1 MRAKEKVFSTIY
13 RLRLKKMSDAY
24 GCDDVQEKNY
34 LALSRPVSVV
44 KGIGDNFQ
52 RRLFSMGIETLED
65 IIYHFPRR
73 YLDRSNIIPISQV
86 RIGDEVTIV
95 GKVRK
100 VLEKRTSK
108 NQHILQVTLFDGTG
122 YLYGIWFNQP
132 FHADRL
138 KVGAE
143 VAFSGKAQY
152 RYNQL
157 QIVNPAY
164 DIITDPEEVGTQTLH
179 TGRII
184 PLHPA
189 SQKVSAAMM
198 RRIVSSA
205 LAEYGDL
212 PDPIPPQLVRRY
224 RLPTHAEALRE
235 IHFPTGLS
243 SLKRAR
249 KRMIYEE
256 LLILQ
261 AGLALRKR
269 RIRQETT
276 GKPHQPPDG
285 KVESFIASLP
295 FRLTRAQERALR
307 EIVDDMTRPYPMNR
321 LLQGEVGSGKTLVA
335 LLALLLTVENG
346 FQGAFMAPTEVL
358 AEQHYRNISSMQPD
372 GRFAEIALLTS
383 ATGEA
388 QRRKILEG
396 VRKGEIDILVGTH
409 ALIQK
414 EVKFRD
420 LGLVV
425 IDEQHRFGVR
435 QRVSLKEKGIH
446 PHYLIMT
453 ATPIPRTLSLTLYG
467 DLEVSILDELPAGR
481 AITTTMICDSQH
493 RESAYELVRREVGK
507 GRQVFVVCPLVEDSA
522 KLEAKA
528 AETELESLRKIFPG
542 MRIGLL
548 HGQMKK
554 AERDQVME
562 AFRNRDMDI
571 LVSTTVVEVGI
582 DIPNATVMI
591 VENADRFGLSQ
602 LHQLRGRVG
611 RGTERSYCLLFT
623 DSETEESRKRME
635 AMEKIKD
642 GFKLAEVDLEIRGEG
657 SLFSERQS
665 GMPDLRISKLKRDY
679 PLLIRAREDAF
690 RIIEEDPHLE
700 KEEHEPLLREIRRR
714 FKGNLDWL
722 FHT

>member
-1 MRAKEKVFSTIY
+1 MGGANSYSE
-13 RLRLKKMSDAY
+13 L
-24 GCDDVQEKNY
+24 QEKNY

-44 KGIGDNFQ
+44 KGIGGNFQ
-52 RRLFSMGIETLED
+52 RRLISMGIETLED

-86 RIGDEVTIV
+86 RIGEEVTVV
-95 GKVRK
+95 GSVRK
-100 VLEKRTSK
+100 VFEKRTSR
-108 NQHILQVTLFDGTG
+108 NQHMLQVTLFDGTG
-122 YLYGIWFNQP
+122 YLYGVWFNQP

-138 KVGAE
+138 KIGSE

-164 DIITDPEEVGTQTLH
+164 DIISDPEEVGTQTIH

-198 RRIVSSA
+198 RRLISSA
-205 LAEYGDL
+205 LEDYGDL
-212 PDPIPPQLVRRY
+212 PDPLPPQLVRRY

-243 SLKRAR
+243 SLKKAR

-256 LLILQ
+256 LFILQ
-261 AGLALRKR
+261 AGLALRKK
-269 RIRQETT
+269 RIRQETA
-276 GKPHQPPDG
+276 GKPHKPPGG
-285 KVESFIASLP
+285 KVKDFVACLP
-295 FRLTRAQERALR
+295 FRLTQAQEKALK
-307 EIVDDMTRPYPMNR
+307 EIVEDMARPYPMNR

-335 LLALLLTVENG
+335 LIALLLTVENG
-346 FQGAFMAPTEVL
+346 YQGAFMAPTEVL
-358 AEQHYRNISSMQPD
+358 AEQHYRNISSMQRES
-372 GRFAEIALLTS
+372 RFARIALLTS
-383 ATGEA
+383 ATSEA
-388 QRRKILEG
+388 QRRAILEE
-396 VRKGEIDILVGTH
+396 VRNGDIDILVGTH

-414 EVKFRD
+414 EVEFRD

-435 QRVSLKEKGIH
+435 QRISLKEKGGY

-467 DLEVSILDELPAGR
+467 DLEVSVLDELPAGR
-481 AITTTMICDSQH
+481 AKTTTMICDTQH
-493 RESAYELVRREVGK
+493 RELAYEMVRREVGK
-507 GRQVFVVCPLVEDSA
+507 GRQVFVVCPLVEDSS

-528 AETELESLRKIFPG
+528 AETELERLRKIFPEL
-542 MRIGLL
+542 RIGLL

-554 AERDQVME
+554 AERDKVME
-562 AFRNRDMDI
+562 AFRKREMDI
-571 LVSTTVVEVGI
+571 LVSTTVIEVGI

-611 RGTERSYCLLFT
+611 RGTEHSYCLLFT
-623 DSETEESRKRME
+623 ESETEESKKRME
-635 AMEKIKD
+635 AMEKIVD

-657 SLFSERQS
+657 ALFSERQS

-679 PLLIRAREDAF
+679 PLLMKAREDAF
-690 RIIEEDPHLE
+690 KVIEEDPHLE
-700 KEEHEPLLREIRRR
+700 KGEHSLLLREIRRR
-714 FKGNLDWL
+714 FKNNLDWL